1 MNLLTRLVAIF
12 LERSPAGLPLEDLH
26 MLGSPFPSCTIQLFL
41 RLLDT
46 LRSSLPLFFRRACS
60 GGAAVAAHLLRQFAR
75 SAGLDFLAPPFRRCL
90 KT

>member
-26 MLGSPFPSCTIQLFL
+26 MLGSLFPSCTIQLFL

-46 LRSSLPLFFRRACS
+46 LRSSLPLFSDAP
-60 GGAAVAAHLLRQFAR
+60 AVAELLLQLTCCANSLAR
-75 SAGLDFLAPPFRRCL
+75 PD
-90 KT
+90 